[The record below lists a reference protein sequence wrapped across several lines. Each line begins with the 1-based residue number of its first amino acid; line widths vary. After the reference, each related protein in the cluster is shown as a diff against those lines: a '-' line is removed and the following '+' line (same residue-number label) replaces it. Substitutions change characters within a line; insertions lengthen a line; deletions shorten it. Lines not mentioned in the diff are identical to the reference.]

1 MTKLPTVQDVV
12 HITHTARAKCLK
24 TTLLQDAIM
33 PQTHSLKYLFHT
45 YSANALSYNL
55 GQEKSEPIC
64 PLDQASINNHV
75 DKIIRL
81 SKNSNRPYIVLFGAG
96 DGRLAKNLIEDL
108 AKMNAEPENN
118 HLNPTKPTVILCELN
133 PHRIR
138 EAISNKVLPPLDLFA
153 PQNQE
158 PSINILVDTS
168 ARALLL
174 LLAGCGISLENS
186 FFYLHPGLPT
196 PETNKLRAA
205 MQLLQRSR
213 VCSELA
219 PEGSA
224 PSVKPKQLPDQT
236 LTQAVEPAP
245 NLVPNLAPGT
255 LSILAILHPEETQI
269 NEFCAH
275 IPPQVKEL
283 VIVWDSDSPIN
294 KQISCPCPL
303 IQKNRPL
310 AGNFAKQRNYALSFC
325 TAPWVLALDADERLA
340 PESWQQVLALTAQ
353 NDISAAFLPR
363 LTLYPNEGHFRTGFG
378 LWPDPQLRLFKQTQS
393 TCFNR
398 PVHEILEGVEG
409 PQVLLLHSSILHYSY
424 ILKNRERLQER
435 LAVFNQAAGREVH
448 KLSQEYPFLPLTWY
462 AEFQKISAP
471 IKYII
476 LPKD

>member
-1 MTKLPTVQDVV
+1 MQILFTLHAQLKLK
-12 HITHTARAKCLK
+12 RLK

-33 PQTHSLKYLFHT
+33 PQSHNLKHLFHT
-45 YSANALSYNL
+45 YSATALSYNL
-55 GQEKSEPIC
+55 GQAKSEPVS
-64 PLDQASINNHV
+64 PLDPASIQQHV

-81 SKNSNRPYIVLFGAG
+81 SKNSKRPYIVLFGAG
-96 DGRLAKNLIEDL
+96 DGRLANTLIENL
-108 AKMNAEPENN
+108 AKMEAEGNC
-118 HLNPTKPTVILCELN
+118 PTPPLSPVPPVPPVPKVILCELN

-138 EAISNKVLPPLDLFA
+138 QAISNKILPPLDLSA
-153 PQNQE
+153 PQSQATAL
-158 PSINILVDTS
+158 NILVDSS

-219 PEGSA
+219 PADG
-224 PSVKPKQLPDQT
+224 LNLNTDTHQT
-236 LTQAVEPAP
+236 
-245 NLVPNLAPGT
+245 PGA
-255 LSILAILHPEETQI
+255 LSILAIFHPDEAQI
-269 NEFCAH
+269 DEFCAH

-294 KQISCPCPL
+294 KDLSCPCPL
-303 IQKNRPL
+303 IQKHRPL

-393 TCFNR
+393 TRFNR

-409 PQVLLLHSSILHYSY
+409 PQALLPHASILHYSY
-424 ILKNRERLQER
+424 ILKNRELLQER

-448 KLSQEYPFLPLTWY
+448 KLSQEYPFLSLGWY